1 MLDSFIYFE
10 SKANKFLFYKDI
22 MKSTIMDFD
31 LNVNNIFWRIERLY
45 KNQLIISR
53 NKNNMERITYEN
65 FTKKV
70 RKLSRFLSEQGITE
84 DSAVGSIAWNTRRHL
99 ELYFAVPLMGSVLH
113 TINVRFMPNE
123 IAYVINFAK
132 DRLVFADEDI
142 NVSELRDQVSS
153 KFVVMSDDL
162 DSLIDSYEPLEYNNI
177 NEKNGAIMCF
187 TSGTTG
193 HPKGVIY
200 SHRSIYIHSVE
211 LLAKDVIG
219 ISSNDVVMPV
229 VPMFHISAWDLPYAT
244 LMTGA
249 RLVLPGPRPTSEDL
263 ADLISKE
270 KVTIASAAPTVW
282 ISFIDY
288 IKREK
293 LDISTLK
300 IAITGGAEPPKGL
313 IKSFMEMGIRTYHAW
328 GMTETEAITTVNNK
342 DSVED
347 LSKQGIPMPGIEI
360 GLISPDGT
368 ELPWDG
374 NSIGELIIRGAWVT
388 GEYFNSP
395 EKTSESIIKIHDKLW
410 FKTGDIAVIY
420 PDGNIKI
427 VDRAK
432 DLIKSG
438 GEWISSVDLEN
449 AIMSF
454 EPVLEAIVVG
464 IPDEKWGERPV
475 ALVVPKAGYNVK
487 EDDIKKYL
495 LQLNKFPRWWIP
507 DKIFFVNSIPKTSTG
522 KLDKKTV
529 RKELKKLT

>member
-1 MLDSFIYFE
+1 
-10 SKANKFLFYKDI
+10 

-45 KNQLIISR
+45 KEKTIVSR
-53 NKNNMERITYEN
+53 NKNDIEKITYGD
-65 FTKKV
+65 FAKRV
-70 RKLSRFLSEQGITE
+70 RKLSRFLLEQGVTRE
-84 DSAVGSIAWNTRRHL
+84 SVVGSIAWNTRRHL
-99 ELYFAVPLMGSVLH
+99 ELYFAVPLIGSVLH

-123 IAYVINFAK
+123 IEYVINFANDK
-132 DRLVFADEDI
+132 IVFIDEDLKGI
-142 NVSELRDQVSS
+142 TEELKNGVNSR
-153 KFVVMSDDL
+153 FFIMSNDL
-162 DSLIDSYEPLEYNNI
+162 DTLIDSFDPIYSFDTVD
-177 NEKNGAIMCF
+177 EKSGAVMCF

-193 HPKGVIY
+193 HPKGVVY
-200 SHRSIYIHSVE
+200 SHRSIFIHSVE

-219 ISSNDVVMPV
+219 ISSDDVVMPV
-229 VPMFHISAWDLPYAT
+229 VPMFHISAWDLPYAV

-249 RLVLPGPRPTSEDL
+249 KLVLPGPKPSPEDL
-263 ADLISKE
+263 AELISKE
-270 KVTIASAAPTVW
+270 KVTVASAAPTVW
-282 ISFIDY
+282 ISFLDY

-293 LDISTLK
+293 IDISSLK

-313 IKSFMEMGIRTYHAW
+313 IKSFKEMGIRTYHAW
-328 GMTETEAITTVNNK
+328 GMTETEAITTVNIK
-342 DSVED
+342 DDVEK

-360 GLISPDGT
+360 GLISPDLT

-374 NSIGELIIRGAWVT
+374 KSIGELIIRGAWVT
-388 GEYFNSP
+388 QEYFNSP
-395 EKTSESIIKIHDKLW
+395 EKTFESIVNVNGKKW

-454 EPVLEAIVVG
+454 EPVLEAVVVG

-475 ALVVPKAGYNVK
+475 ALVVPKSGYKVK
-487 EDDIKKYL
+487 EEDIRNYL
-495 LQLNKFPRWWIP
+495 MSLNKFPRWWLP
-507 DKIFFVNSIPKTSTG
+507 DKIIFVNSIPKTSTG

-529 RKELKKLT
+529 RKNIKEKFNLKS